1 VSKVKKL
8 LLKLATGQ
16 FVELA
21 SRAREEIIR
30 KQERKHHGANGD
42 YFDEKNWKQIC
53 TAQFLDGHRQAD
65 QSVDLAT
72 ALRSKSANKFFPG
85 FDDVSEFGE
94 YLAAHCPRERERI
107 LSTAEGI
114 LNGEFPVFHYGRVKL
129 GDPPAWNLEAR
140 ANVLAPE
147 RFYGDVDYLSAS
159 EVGDSKIVWEPS
171 RMQFVYEL
179 GQSFLLTGKER
190 YAAHFYDLINHWNRR
205 NRDYRG
211 INFCSALEFAFR
223 ANSVIWGVYFFQKS
237 ESLNQQAARD
247 TYRLLYISGRFLADH
262 LSRYFSPN
270 THLLGEAY
278 GLFLI
283 GTLFPEFREAE
294 KWRSIGHKIM
304 SQEMRRQI
312 NGDGMHAEL
321 STCYHAYAVE
331 FVLSFLILCE
341 RNGEDLT
348 EDKRSVLRRMAEV
361 LHHLQQPN
369 GLWPHIGDEDGGRLY
384 FLSRP
389 MSHNYRPILHTTQ
402 KFLEIGNS
410 ESEQTPESFWLTGR
424 NSAISQGSPSRYVLT
439 ILRSSG
445 IVVARS
451 KLMHA
456 VLQAGPFGYRDCP
469 HSHADHLHMDL
480 SVNGEAMIVDP
491 GTLCYTGDKN
501 LRNFLRGSKS
511 HNGPRLLD
519 CEYYDGEDPFSW
531 QAKPDCQ
538 VSDCYASKHA
548 SFFVAEYKL
557 KFRDG
562 LESEFCRQVL
572 QLNDHGWM
580 VNDRVITNRPHSIG
594 WDFATPCAIEEHD
607 EYFALVGKSNH
618 LRIRCHPKLAEGEI
632 SEGIISN
639 DYDSAGVGRRLRFV
653 SAPVTGISETFT
665 VLAFSHLDRSKSRE
679 EKGTSFGRIQDSV
692 DGRTVYV
699 ESRMTEEEEGLFS
712 DAAFGM
718 ILLYSNGEVHALL
731 CRVSMLQVGRRMI
744 FESEAELA
752 FADVR
757 LTGDT
762 LTAAV
767 PAGTVLRP
775 APGIK
780 CDKIEL
786 KPLQPV
792 NDVRNLRS

>member
-1 VSKVKKL
+1 MGKAKKIL
-8 LLKLATGQ
+8 QKLATGQ
-16 FVELA
+16 IVELV
-21 SRAREEIIR
+21 SRAREELVR
-30 KQERKHHGANGD
+30 KQERRLYEVNENH
-42 YFDEKNWKQIC
+42 FDEKNWKQIF
-53 TAQFLDGHRQAD
+53 TPQFLTSQKSAD
-65 QSVDLAT
+65 QSLDLAD
-72 ALRSKSANKFFPG
+72 ALRSKAANGFFPG
-85 FDDVSEFGE
+85 FEDVSEFGTYISE
-94 YLAAHCPRERERI
+94 HCPRERERI

-147 RFYGDVDYLSAS
+147 KFYGDVDYLSA
-159 EVGDSKIVWEPS
+159 EAVGDSKIVWEPS
-171 RMQFVYEL
+171 RLQFVYDL

-205 NRDYRG
+205 NRDYHG

-223 ANSVIWGVYFFQKS
+223 ANSVVWGLHFFQKS

-283 GTLFPEFREAE
+283 GMLFPEFREAE
-294 KWRSIGHKIM
+294 KWRSTGHRIL

-321 STCYHAYAVE
+321 SICYHAYAIE

-341 RNGEDLT
+341 RNGENLG
-348 EDKRSVLRRMAEV
+348 EEKRSTLRRMTEV

-389 MSHNYRPILHTTQ
+389 MSHNYRPILHAVQ
-402 KFLEIGNS
+402 RFLGIGNS
-410 ESEQTPESFWLTGR
+410 ERERTPEAYWLTGR
-424 NSAISQGSPSRYVLT
+424 EEVTSGSPARYVLT
-439 ILRSSG
+439 VLRSSG
-445 IVVARS
+445 IVAARS
-451 KLMHA
+451 QLLHS
-456 VLQAGPFGYRDCP
+456 VFQAGPFGYLDCP
-469 HSHADHLHMDL
+469 HSHADHLHLDL
-480 SVNGEAMIVDP
+480 SINGETMIVDP
-491 GTLCYTGDKN
+491 GTLCYTGDRN
-501 LRNFLRGSKS
+501 LRNVLRGSKS

-519 CEYYDGEDPFSW
+519 WEFYDGEDPFGW
-531 QAKPDCQ
+531 QAKPECR
-538 VSDCYASKHA
+538 VTECFASRHA
-548 SFFVAEYKL
+548 SYYSAEYKL

-580 VNDRVITNRPHSIG
+580 VNDQVITNRPQSVA

-607 EYFALVGKSNH
+607 TFFALIGKSNH
-618 LRIRCHPKLAEGEI
+618 LRMSCHPKLAEGTI

-639 DYDSAGVGRRLRFV
+639 DYDSAGVGRRLKFA
-653 SAPVTGISETFT
+653 SSPVTGISETFT
-665 VLAFSHLDRSKSRE
+665 IVAYPHLDRSKSGE
-679 EKGTSFGRIQDSV
+679 VLQTSFGRIQTLA
-692 DGRTVYV
+692 DGRTIYI
-699 ESRMTEEEEGLFS
+699 ESRMTEAIEGLFS
-712 DAAFGM
+712 DAAFGT
-718 ILLYSNGEVHALL
+718 IFLYSNGETHALL
-731 CRVSMLQVGRRMI
+731 CRVSKLRVDGQTV
-744 FESEAELA
+744 FDSDSEVA
-752 FADVR
+752 FADIR
-757 LTGDT
+757 LSGDNLIT
-762 LTAAV
+762 AV
-767 PAGTVLRP
+767 PAGAILKPVPEL
-775 APGIK
+775 K
-780 CDKIEL
+780 HEQIEL

-792 NDVRNLRS
+792 SDVRNLRS